1 MLRMLELPNG
11 QQTWVDV
18 APADW
23 ERRVAFHLENGT
35 ANHDPRLAE
44 RAAAAEI
51 LAQDA
56 GIEIEW
62 GKDWSVDHMR
72 EFDYQPTTC
81 EAAIAL
87 DREGDVLASLGCI
100 DDAEEN
106 YRRVVA
112 AGLYWE
118 ALAQVHP

>member
-11 QQTWVDV
+11 QQTWADV
-18 APADW
+18 AETDW
-23 ERRVAFHLENGT
+23 ARRVAFHLENGT
-35 ANHDPRLAE
+35 ADHDPRLAE
-44 RAAAAEI
+44 RAATAEI
-51 LAQDA
+51 LARAA

-62 GKDWSVDHMR
+62 AEDWSVDHLH

-81 EAAIAL
+81 EVATARS
-87 DREGDVLASLGCI
+87 REGVVLVGLSCI
-100 DDAEEN
+100 DDADED

-118 ALAQVHP
+118 ALEQVHP

>member
-1 MLRMLELPNG
+1 MLELPNG

-23 ERRVAFHLENGT
+23 ARRVAFHLENGT
-35 ANHDPRLAE
+35 ADRDPRLAE
-44 RAAAAEI
+44 RAATAEI
-51 LAQDA
+51 LGRDA